1 MSRIDTK
8 DRYSSVSIGLHW
20 LMVLLIAAVY
30 ACIEL
35 RGIFPKGSDIREGL
49 KAWHFALGVSVLV
62 LVAFRVLLQV
72 THEAPRIEPEPPRWQ
87 LHLATLMHLALYALM
102 IGMPLLGWLTLS
114 AQGKQIP
121 LFGLH
126 LPPLMAEQKSIADW
140 SKEIHE
146 VLGTVGY
153 FLIALHA
160 SAALYHHYF
169 VRDNTLRRMVPG
181 QG

>member
-1 MSRIDTK
+1 
-8 DRYSSVSIGLHW
+8 
-20 LMVLLIAAVY
+20 
-30 ACIEL
+30 
-35 RGIFPKGSDIREGL
+35 
-49 KAWHFALGVSVLV
+49 
-62 LVAFRVLLQV
+62 
-72 THEAPRIEPEPPRWQ
+72 
-87 LHLATLMHLALYALM
+87 
-102 IGMPLLGWLTLS
+102 
-114 AQGKQIP
+114 
-121 LFGLH
+121 
-126 LPPLMAEQKSIADW
+126 MAEQKSIADW